1 MIRAGS
7 AEIRKAF
14 GATGETGSRAAL
26 TGKAFEA
33 CIQVLDGCR
42 IHIANISH
50 QIRNLTS
57 C

>member
-50 QIRNLTS
+50 QIRNLSS